1 MSQTKNYEAICYF
14 IFSVFYI
21 NIFDLN
27 FFLQVSCET
36 GKTTAYG
43 CAIYLQG
50 HQAESVTRT
59 EIQSS
64 CGAQGGTKSARGRG
78 LLICTKVLYELV
90 VALVIEFKL

>member
-1 MSQTKNYEAICYF
+1 MSQTKNYKVIYYF

-50 HQAESVTRT
+50 YQVERV
-59 EIQSS
+59 
-64 CGAQGGTKSARGRG
+64 SAD
-78 LLICTKVLYELV
+78 
-90 VALVIEFKL
+90 